1 MCYVPLSPIK
11 MITFKFFKTK
21 RGVSAFAAITLEPQA
36 GSSEVVEWVPSVI
49 LFEAIYGEAVTSGIR
64 DALAWHSLEGG
75 TPTAFKVFEF
85 TELLVDTKPDA
96 VRCAATMAAW
106 KALGHEES
114 GISFEF
120 DEEWIARRNTQQPP
134 FGISSEVP

>member
-1 MCYVPLSPIK
+1 
-11 MITFKFFKTK
+11 MIAFKFFKTK
-21 RGVSAFAAITLEPQA
+21 GGVSAFAAITLEPQA
-36 GSSEVVEWVPSVI
+36 GSDEVVEWMPSVR
-49 LFEAIYGEAVTSGIR
+49 LFEAIYGKAVASGIR
-64 DALAWHSLEGG
+64 DALAWHSAEGG
-75 TPTAFKVFEF
+75 APTSFRVLDF

-120 DEEWIARRNTQQPP
+120 DREWIARRNTR
-134 FGISSEVP
+134 